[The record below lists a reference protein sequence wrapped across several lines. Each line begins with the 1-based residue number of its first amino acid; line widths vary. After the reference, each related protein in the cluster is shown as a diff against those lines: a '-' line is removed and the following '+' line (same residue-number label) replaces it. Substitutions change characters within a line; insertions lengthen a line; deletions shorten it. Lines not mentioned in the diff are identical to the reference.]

1 MNDTHRPY
9 QRCTNCVMDTSDS
22 AITFDE
28 HGVCDF
34 CNDFYQNIQP
44 SWQDKLKDPD
54 LLRRT
59 AEQIKAAS
67 KGRKYDCIIGMS
79 GGVDSSYL
87 CYVAKEL
94 MGLNPLVYS
103 VDTGWNLNVAV
114 ENIERI
120 VKALDLDMYLRIAPE
135 LYLKRLVVGGFERVF
150 EINRNFRNEGI
161 DARHNPEFTMM
172 EFYATYWTYKDQ
184 MEFTEALLRHVAR
197 EVTGS
202 AIVTYQGMTINFEE
216 PFDKLT
222 PKQAILKYSPEYSE
236 SQLMDE
242 DFLKKELK
250 RLGADE
256 QIDPTLG
263 SLQMALFDE
272 TVEKKLIKPTFIIDY
287 PTEIS
292 PLARASDVNP
302 DITERFELFIAG
314 RETANGFSELNDP
327 DDQAAR
333 FRAQVERKG
342 HGDDEAM
349 YYDADYVTALEYGL
363 PPTAGCGIGI
373 DRFMMLLTD
382 APTIRDVLLFPALRP
397 ESKN

>member
-120 VKALDLDMYLRIAPE
+120 VKALDLDMYTEVVDWNEMKDLQLAFFKSQVPYQDTPQDHAIFAGLYNYAVKHGIQYVLTGANSATECIRSPVEWVYMNDLKMIRDIHHKFGTRPLKTFRLCGMVKYRVYYRIFKGMKRVAPLDMVEYNKEKVKLFLQERFGWQPYENKHYENVFTRFYEGYYLPHKFGYDKRKCYFSNEILAGTMTREEALAE
-135 LYLKRLVVGGFERVF
+135 LEQPPY
-150 EINRNFRNEGI
+150 
-161 DARHNPEFTMM
+161 DPQ
-172 EFYATYWTYKDQ
+172 Q
-184 MEFTEALLRHVAR
+184 MEEDKAYIAKKLGLTVEEFQTIIDGENKTFRDYRNSWGLIQFGTVVLRAL
-197 EVTGS
+197 G
-202 AIVTYQGMTINFEE
+202 
-216 PFDKLT
+216 
-222 PKQAILKYSPEYSE
+222 
-236 SQLMDE
+236 
-242 DFLKKELK
+242 
-250 RLGADE
+250 
-256 QIDPTLG
+256 
-263 SLQMALFDE
+263 
-272 TVEKKLIKPTFIIDY
+272 VEKKK
-287 PTEIS
+287 
-292 PLARASDVNP
+292 
-302 DITERFELFIAG
+302 
-314 RETANGFSELNDP
+314 
-327 DDQAAR
+327 
-333 FRAQVERKG
+333 FR
-342 HGDDEAM
+342 
-349 YYDADYVTALEYGL
+349 
-363 PPTAGCGIGI
+363 
-373 DRFMMLLTD
+373 
-382 APTIRDVLLFPALRP
+382 
-397 ESKN
+397 

>member
-67 KGRKYDCIIGMS
+67 KGRKYDCNIGMS

-120 VKALDLDMYLRIAPE
+120 VKALDLDMYTEVVDWNEMKDLQLAFFKSQVPYQDTPQDHAIFAGLYNYAVKHGIQYVLTGANSATECIRSPVEWVYMNDLKMIRDIHHKFGTRPLKTFPLCGMVKYRVYYPIFKGMKRVAPLDMVEYNKEKVKLFLQERFGWQPYENKHYENVFTRFYEGYYLPHKFGYDKRKCYFSNEILAGTMTREEALAE
-135 LYLKRLVVGGFERVF
+135 LEQPPY
-150 EINRNFRNEGI
+150 
-161 DARHNPEFTMM
+161 DPQ
-172 EFYATYWTYKDQ
+172 Q
-184 MEFTEALLRHVAR
+184 MEEDKAYIAKKLGLTVEEFQTIIDGENKTFRDYRNSWGLIQFGTVVLRAL
-197 EVTGS
+197 G
-202 AIVTYQGMTINFEE
+202 
-216 PFDKLT
+216 
-222 PKQAILKYSPEYSE
+222 
-236 SQLMDE
+236 
-242 DFLKKELK
+242 
-250 RLGADE
+250 
-256 QIDPTLG
+256 
-263 SLQMALFDE
+263 
-272 TVEKKLIKPTFIIDY
+272 VEKKK
-287 PTEIS
+287 
-292 PLARASDVNP
+292 
-302 DITERFELFIAG
+302 
-314 RETANGFSELNDP
+314 
-327 DDQAAR
+327 
-333 FRAQVERKG
+333 FR
-342 HGDDEAM
+342 
-349 YYDADYVTALEYGL
+349 
-363 PPTAGCGIGI
+363 
-373 DRFMMLLTD
+373 
-382 APTIRDVLLFPALRP
+382 
-397 ESKN
+397 

>member
-120 VKALDLDMYLRIAPE
+120 VKALDLDMYTEVVDWNEMKDLQLAFFKSQVPYQDTPQDHAIFAGLYNYAVKHGIQYVLTGANSATECIRSPVEWVYMNDLKMIRDIHHKFGTRPLKTFPLCGMVKYRVYYPIFKGMKRVAPLDMVEYNKEKVKLFLQERFGWQPYENKHYENVFTRFYEGYYLPHKFGYDKRKCYFSNEILAGTMTREEALAE
-135 LYLKRLVVGGFERVF
+135 LEQPPYV
-150 EINRNFRNEGI
+150 
-161 DARHNPEFTMM
+161 PQ
-172 EFYATYWTYKDQ
+172 Q
-184 MEFTEALLRHVAR
+184 MEEDKAYIAKKLGLTVEEFQTIIDGENKTFRDYRNSWGLIQFGTVVLRAL
-197 EVTGS
+197 G
-202 AIVTYQGMTINFEE
+202 
-216 PFDKLT
+216 
-222 PKQAILKYSPEYSE
+222 
-236 SQLMDE
+236 
-242 DFLKKELK
+242 
-250 RLGADE
+250 
-256 QIDPTLG
+256 
-263 SLQMALFDE
+263 
-272 TVEKKLIKPTFIIDY
+272 VEKKK
-287 PTEIS
+287 
-292 PLARASDVNP
+292 
-302 DITERFELFIAG
+302 
-314 RETANGFSELNDP
+314 
-327 DDQAAR
+327 
-333 FRAQVERKG
+333 FR
-342 HGDDEAM
+342 
-349 YYDADYVTALEYGL
+349 
-363 PPTAGCGIGI
+363 
-373 DRFMMLLTD
+373 
-382 APTIRDVLLFPALRP
+382 
-397 ESKN
+397 

>member
-120 VKALDLDMYLRIAPE
+120 VKALDLDMYTEVVDWNEMKDLQLAFFKSQVPYQDTPQDHAIFAGLYNYAVKHGIQYVLTGANSATECIRSPVEWVYMNDLKMIRDIHHKFGTRPLKTFPLCGMVKYRVYYPIFKGMKRVAPLDMVEYNKEKVKLFLQERFGWQPYENKHYENVFTRFYEGYYLPHKFGYDKRKCYFSNEILAGTMTREEALAE
-135 LYLKRLVVGGFERVF
+135 LEQPPY
-150 EINRNFRNEGI
+150 
-161 DARHNPEFTMM
+161 DPQ
-172 EFYATYWTYKDQ
+172 Q
-184 MEFTEALLRHVAR
+184 MEEDKAYIAKKRGLTVEEFQTIIDGENKTFRDYRNSWGLIQFGTVVLRAL
-197 EVTGS
+197 G
-202 AIVTYQGMTINFEE
+202 
-216 PFDKLT
+216 
-222 PKQAILKYSPEYSE
+222 
-236 SQLMDE
+236 
-242 DFLKKELK
+242 
-250 RLGADE
+250 
-256 QIDPTLG
+256 
-263 SLQMALFDE
+263 
-272 TVEKKLIKPTFIIDY
+272 VEKKK
-287 PTEIS
+287 
-292 PLARASDVNP
+292 
-302 DITERFELFIAG
+302 
-314 RETANGFSELNDP
+314 
-327 DDQAAR
+327 
-333 FRAQVERKG
+333 FR
-342 HGDDEAM
+342 
-349 YYDADYVTALEYGL
+349 
-363 PPTAGCGIGI
+363 
-373 DRFMMLLTD
+373 
-382 APTIRDVLLFPALRP
+382 
-397 ESKN
+397 

>member
-120 VKALDLDMYLRIAPE
+120 VKALDLDMYTEVVDWNEMKDLQLAFFKSQVPYQDTPQDHAIFAGLYNYAVKHGIQYVLTGANSATECIRSPVEWVYMNDLKMIRDIHHKFGTRPLKTFPLCGMVKYRVYYPIFKGMKRVAPLDMVEYNKEKVKLFLQERFGWQPYENKHYENVFTRFYEGYYLPHKFGYDKRKCYFSNEILAGTMTREEALAE
-135 LYLKRLVVGGFERVF
+135 LEQPPY
-150 EINRNFRNEGI
+150 
-161 DARHNPEFTMM
+161 DPQ
-172 EFYATYWTYKDQ
+172 Q
-184 MEFTEALLRHVAR
+184 MEEDKAYIAKKLGHTVEEFQTIIDGENKTFRDYRNSWGLIQFGTVVLRAL
-197 EVTGS
+197 G
-202 AIVTYQGMTINFEE
+202 
-216 PFDKLT
+216 
-222 PKQAILKYSPEYSE
+222 
-236 SQLMDE
+236 
-242 DFLKKELK
+242 
-250 RLGADE
+250 
-256 QIDPTLG
+256 
-263 SLQMALFDE
+263 
-272 TVEKKLIKPTFIIDY
+272 VEKKK
-287 PTEIS
+287 
-292 PLARASDVNP
+292 
-302 DITERFELFIAG
+302 
-314 RETANGFSELNDP
+314 
-327 DDQAAR
+327 
-333 FRAQVERKG
+333 FR
-342 HGDDEAM
+342 
-349 YYDADYVTALEYGL
+349 
-363 PPTAGCGIGI
+363 
-373 DRFMMLLTD
+373 
-382 APTIRDVLLFPALRP
+382 
-397 ESKN
+397 